1 MMHRNTDVLVIGAGP
16 VGLALAIEL
25 GLRGLHVVV
34 AERNLRG
41 GLAPRAKTTNVRTRG
56 HLRRWGIADKLA
68 AASPLGI
75 AYPNDI
81 RFLTSLAGYELAH
94 IKNAFSAAPER
105 SPDYPEHAQWIPQ
118 YTLEKIL
125 LERAR
130 TLANVEV
137 HFDLTFVS
145 ATQTGTQVQ
154 ALLLDGAG
162 AQVQANAHYLVG
174 ADGARSSVRDLIGAK
189 MEGHYGLS
197 RNYNVIFRAP
207 GLVQAHSHGRA
218 VMYWQLGQTPTLIG
232 PMDGGDTWFFMPTGL
247 RENQTLTSHEAAQ
260 RIRDSTGIDLPYEV
274 LSADV
279 WVASEL
285 LADRYRDRRVFLAG
299 DACHLHPPFGGYGL
313 NMGVGDAVD
322 LGWKIAATLQGWGGA
337 MLLDSYERERR
348 PVHRSVID
356 EAVSNHQILRGQF
369 ATEGLAD
376 DSPAGSAR
384 RRAIGAQIMATRP
397 REFHTL
403 GTVLGVAYQSSPI
416 IVSENAEWPAR
427 DGQKYCPS
435 ARPGCLAPHAWLD
448 DGRSLYDTFGPGF
461 TLVVAQGTD
470 ESQLARARED
480 AGQLGIPLEIIQ
492 PLGVPVVKLYQAK
505 LTLVRPDQHVAW
517 RGDTWRSVLSYV
529 TGAAGAALK

>member
-1 MMHRNTDVLVIGAGP
+1 MTKMDTDVVVIGAGP

-25 GLRGLHVVV
+25 GLRGVRVVL

-41 GLAPRAKTTNVRTRG
+41 GLAPRAKTTNVRTRS
-56 HLRRWGIADKLA
+56 HLRRWLIADKLA

-75 AYPNDI
+75 DYPNDVC
-81 RFLTSLAGYELAH
+81 FLTSLAGYELAH
-94 IKNAFSAAPER
+94 ISNAFSASPAR

-130 TLANVEV
+130 TLANVDV
-137 HFDLTFVS
+137 HFDLTFGS
-145 ATQTGTQVQ
+145 ATQTDTRVQ
-154 ALLLDGAG
+154 ALLQDGAG
-162 AQVQANAHYLVG
+162 AQVQVIARYLVG
-174 ADGARSSVRDLIGAK
+174 ADGARSGIRELIGAK
-189 MEGHYGLS
+189 MEGNYGLS

-207 GLVQAHSHGRA
+207 GLAQAHRHGRA
-218 VMYWQLGQTPTLIG
+218 VMYWQLGKTPTLIG

-247 RENQTLTSHEAAQ
+247 KESETLTSDEAAQ
-260 RIRDSTGIDLPYEV
+260 RIRDSTGIDLPYEI

-285 LADRYRDRRVFLAG
+285 LADRYRDRRIFLAG

-313 NMGVGDAVD
+313 NMGIGDAVD

-337 MLLDSYERERR
+337 SLLDSYEPERR

-369 ATEGLAD
+369 ATEGLAE
-376 DSPAGSAR
+376 DSPAGAMR
-384 RRAIGAQIMATRP
+384 RREIGAQILATRP

-403 GTVLGVAYQSSPI
+403 GTVLGLAYQSSPI

-427 DGQKYCPS
+427 DSQKYRPS

-448 DGRSLYDTFGPGF
+448 DGRSLYDTFGAGF
-461 TLVVAQGTD
+461 TLVVAEDAD
-470 ESQLARARED
+470 EREIALARDDAR
-480 AGQLGIPLEIIQ
+480 QLGIPLQIIQ
-492 PLGVPVVKLYQAK
+492 PQGIPVAKLYQAK

-517 RGDTWRSVLSYV
+517 RGDTWKPVLQHV
-529 TGAAGAALK
+529 TGAAGAAPK

>member
-1 MMHRNTDVLVIGAGP
+1 MTNIDTDVLIIGAGP

-25 GLRGLHVVV
+25 GLRGVRVML

-41 GLAPRAKTTNVRTRG
+41 GLAPRAKTTNIRTRS

-75 AYPNDI
+75 DYPNDV

-94 IKNAFSAAPER
+94 IRNAFSALPER

-130 TLANVEV
+130 TLAGVDV
-137 HFDLTFVS
+137 RFDVTFVT
-145 ATQTGTQVQ
+145 ATQTDTQVQ
-154 ALLLDGAG
+154 AQLQDGTGG
-162 AQVQANAHYLVG
+162 AITVHARYLVG
-174 ADGARSSVRDLIGAK
+174 ADGARSSIRDLIGAK

-207 GLVQAHSHGRA
+207 GMAQAHRHGRA
-218 VMYWQLGQTPTLIG
+218 VMYWQLGKTPSLIG
-232 PMDGGDTWFFMPTGL
+232 PMDRGDTWFFMPTGL
-247 RENQTLTSHEAAQ
+247 NEGQTLTNGEATQ
-260 RIRDSTGIDLPYEV
+260 RIRDSTGIDLPYEI

-285 LADRYRDRRVFLAG
+285 LANRYRDRRVFLAG

-337 MLLDSYERERR
+337 ALLESYEPERR

-356 EAVSNHQILRGQF
+356 EAVANHQILRGQF
-369 ATEGLAD
+369 STEGLTD
-376 DSPAGSAR
+376 DSPEGAAR
-384 RRAIGAQIMATRP
+384 RQEIGAQIMETRP

-403 GTVLGVAYQSSPI
+403 GTVLGLAYQDSPI
-416 IVSENAEWPAR
+416 IISENGAWPAR
-427 DGQKYCPS
+427 DGQHYQPS
-435 ARPGCLAPHAWLD
+435 ARPGCLAPHAWLG
-448 DGRSLYDTFGPGF
+448 DGRSLYDTFGAGF
-461 TLVVAQGTD
+461 TLVVADGTD
-470 ESQLARARED
+470 DSQSAHARED
-480 AGQLGIPLEIIQ
+480 ARQLGVPLEIVK
-492 PLGVPVVKLYQAK
+492 PEGVPVAKLYAAK

-517 RGDTWRSVLSYV
+517 RGDVWRPVLQKVS
-529 TGAAGAALK
+529 GAAR